1 MDIGKRLYEART
13 AKGLSQGDIEKRTGL
28 LRCYTSRV
36 ENGHT
41 VPSIETLERMAKA
54 LEIETYQ
61 LFLEGNKEPKAL
73 PAGSS
78 AAPDMRESKLLATF
92 RKLNQKDQEF
102 VIGMVRK
109 LARAT

>member
-61 LFLEGNKEPKAL
+61 LFLGGNKEPEAIA
-73 PAGSS
+73 AGSS
-78 AAPDMRESKLLATF
+78 AAPDTRESKLIATF

-102 VIGMVRK
+102 VIGVVRK
-109 LARAT
+109 LAEAT